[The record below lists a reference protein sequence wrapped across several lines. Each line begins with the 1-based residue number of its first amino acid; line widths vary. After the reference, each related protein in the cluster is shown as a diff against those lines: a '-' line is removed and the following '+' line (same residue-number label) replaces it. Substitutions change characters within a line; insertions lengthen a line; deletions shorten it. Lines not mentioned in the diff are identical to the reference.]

1 MRDDTY
7 FFLQSLCYFFKNF
20 FCNFSFFLFFFDVDH
35 LLQYCFCFNV
45 LVFWPPDRWDP
56 SSPPL
61 TEPTSLALEGK
72 VLTTRLLGKP
82 EPVLLVTHFLSPL
95 RENWDL
101 VKICHTLHDLV
112 MAEQSKDTGQG
123 PLVQGVFHVDFT
135 THFIANEDLM
145 SPSGHG
151 ELRNVSH
158 NGVSEHQLARL
169 RISRD
174 WGKPGQ
180 SLLTPEPWPCSWFT
194 DQALNNYLLC

>member
-1 MRDDTY
+1 M
-7 FFLQSLCYFFKNF
+7 
-20 FCNFSFFLFFFDVDH
+20 DH

-56 SSPPL
+56 SSLPL

-72 VLTTRLLGKP
+72 VLTTRLPGKP
-82 EPVLLVTHFLSPL
+82 KPVLLVTHFLSPL

-101 VKICHTLHDLV
+101 VKTCHTLHDLV
-112 MAEQSKDTGQG
+112 MVEQSEDTGQG

-135 THFIANEDLM
+135 THFITNEDLM
-145 SPSGHG
+145 SPGGRG

-158 NGVSEHQLARL
+158 NGVSKHQPARL

-174 WGKPGQ
+174 WGKRGQ
-180 SLLTPEPWPCSWFT
+180 SLLTPEPWPCTWFT
-194 DQALNNYLLC
+194 DLALNNYLLC